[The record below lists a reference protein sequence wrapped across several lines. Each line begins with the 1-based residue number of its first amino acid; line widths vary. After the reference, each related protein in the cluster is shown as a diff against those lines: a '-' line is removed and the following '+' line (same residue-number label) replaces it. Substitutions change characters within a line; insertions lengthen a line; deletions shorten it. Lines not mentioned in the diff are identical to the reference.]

1 MASNKKKKK
10 GQQKPAQGAS
20 AQTAPVAAKQKA
32 SQEKQAAPE
41 PKKKGLFKS
50 KADKDN
56 KAAAK
61 KGTAS
66 KSKGSKKA
74 KNAKP
79 TFFGRIKNYFSAV
92 KTEMHRVVWPSKQE
106 LINYSVAVVVSLIVV
121 GVVIAVLDLVI
132 GEGLVLFA
140 GLRG

>member
-50 KADKDN
+50 KTDKDS

-66 KSKGSKKA
+66 KSKGSKKD